1 MSLLCAIRDAARI
14 INAGGFNTEL
24 VFEKNGVQYKIQ
36 GLTFVTHLAIDG
48 EGRQVNSKQ
57 AHITFVEND
66 LTKINAQTRN
76 ETTNDVNMKVFT
88 VSFTDMSKKCKSY
101 KIRDNWSDDTL
112 GIISLQL
119 EKLSK

>member
-36 GLTFVTHLAIDG
+36 GLAFVTHLAIDG

-66 LTKINAQTRN
+66 LTKLNAQTRS

-88 VSFTDMSKKCKSY
+88 VSFTDMSQKCKSY

-119 EKLSK
+119 EKFSK